1 MVKCSG
7 VLLVSGELPCGFF
20 FWEYMKGQFKIFI
33 IKIVFTYNLPS
44 EWIIIGIFFECILL
58 TRIKYIVA
66 IIEFY
71 HQSKPMYLFLRHIF
85 LLYNIAIN

>member
-1 MVKCSG
+1 
-7 VLLVSGELPCGFF
+7 VSGEFPCGFF

-71 HQSKPMYLFLRHIF
+71 HQSKQQNCYVPFFR
-85 LLYNIAIN
+85 NIILVSVF